1 MGLSSIY
8 LFKALFIPDIPLKEV
23 TLLKDRYE
31 KVLIAETQSDF
42 TEDKFISKIKELNLK
57 QEETVNLDGFVMLSY
72 RGTYDLAVYEKLF
85 DPLKGAVEY
94 VIQNPNKGIVFI
106 GKLTSFD
113 ELKDQL
119 KRCQLH

>member
-1 MGLSSIY
+1 MKKPY
-8 LFKALFIPDIPLKEV
+8 IPTKKE
-23 TLLKDRYE
+23 
-31 KVLIAETQSDF
+31 
-42 TEDKFISKIKELNLK
+42 IKELNLK
-57 QEETVNLDGFVMLSY
+57 QEETLNLDGFVMLSY